1 MSLVKNQIKR
11 TTISHDVIA
20 KSMEKISNQSMLQEK
35 WGTTRSLIYAEVV
48 EKRKVETMSFRVSKH
63 SLYVPF
69 TLSLVSLQR
78 SVNTSAQ
85 YLSELCDTKSG
96 FIEKIRQINQEI
108 PHC

>member
-69 TLSLVSLQR
+69 TLNCQPSKICKYVS
-78 SVNTSAQ
+78 SIFISAM
-85 YLSELCDTKSG
+85 
-96 FIEKIRQINQEI
+96 R
-108 PHC
+108 H

>member
-48 EKRKVETMSFRVSKH
+48 EKRKVETMSFGVSKH

-69 TLSLVSLQR
+69 TLSLASLQR
-78 SVNTSAQ
+78 SA
-85 YLSELCDTKSG
+85 
-96 FIEKIRQINQEI
+96 
-108 PHC
+108 P

>member
-1 MSLVKNQIKR
+1 MSLVKNKIKR

-35 WGTTRSLIYAEVV
+35 WGTTEVV

-85 YLSELCDTKSG
+85 YLSELCDTKRG